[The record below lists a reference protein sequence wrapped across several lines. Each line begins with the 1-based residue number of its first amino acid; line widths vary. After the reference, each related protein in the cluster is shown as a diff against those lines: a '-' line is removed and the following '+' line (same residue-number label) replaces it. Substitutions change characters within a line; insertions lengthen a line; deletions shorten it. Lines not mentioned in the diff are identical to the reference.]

1 MRDLLYVIKQ
11 QPKLAKDASM
21 ALIDLGQSIQVT
33 ASSEDTNVLVRG
45 TLQQEVYVRSSCLQA
60 LQVIQNSVTLDNVL
74 MEPTAV

>member
-1 MRDLLYVIKQ
+1 MRDLLHVIKQ

-33 ASSEDTNVLVRG
+33 ASSEDTNILVRG

-60 LQVIQNSVTLDNVL
+60 LQVTEKSVILVNVL
-74 MEPTAV
+74 MNPTAV